1 VQRSRF
7 LDKVKLDPPCEEEED
22 LASAVACEKVDS
34 LDLVERHE
42 GEEKYVIDLDDD
54 EHTLVGEVGEKEIDV
69 DITDDEASEEEDK
82 EGECGIKR
90 KRTIR
95 VVIRSRAFL

>member
-1 VQRSRF
+1 M
-7 LDKVKLDPPCEEEED
+7 KLDPPCEEEED
-22 LASAVACEKVDS
+22 LASAAVCEKVDS

-42 GEEKYVIDLDDD
+42 GEERYVIDLDDD

-69 DITDDEASEEEDK
+69 DVTDDEASEVEQ